1 MVPSLQSAI
10 RSTWKTLS
18 SIKTGVILI
27 ILVVIFSA
35 AGTVILQR
43 PMTEPDDMVR
53 AYSPAMLRFLDATG
67 LTDVYH
73 TRWFLSLMALVSL
86 SIIAAS
92 VERFPNA
99 WRFFA
104 RPYKSP
110 DEGFRRVL
118 PVQAHIAIKDEE
130 QGLTAAERAFRH
142 IHLKSERIVRPDR
155 FSLFAE
161 RNRISEM
168 AVYIVHASLILIFF
182 GTIVD
187 GLYGWRGFL
196 MLTAGTEG
204 NQVEMRNGASRML
217 PFSIRCDGTG
227 EETYTDGTPK
237 RWWSKL
243 AVVDGDHEVS
253 SKEIVVN
260 DPLVYQGV
268 RFYQAS
274 YGRTGKLD
282 RLVLNAI
289 PRNGTANAQEISVAP
304 NQIVSLDGD
313 TKVQVAE
320 FIPDY
325 VVEDGHVYARSNEVV
340 NPAVHLI
347 VTSSKSEKAVNFWL
361 PEIPSIA
368 ENSSSPYNFE
378 PKDLKT
384 GVFTGL
390 EVSHEPGQW
399 AVWAGVVLMAI
410 GLTFVFY
417 VVHVRYW
424 VVPVQDARGN
434 LALWI
439 GGSANRNRDAFQQ
452 TFRKFVQQI
461 EQELKPKF
469 EEAAEKPAAGLP
481 KTTTAGR

>member
-1 MVPSLQSAI
+1 MALSPESAV
-10 RSTWKTLS
+10 RNTWKTLS
-18 SIKTGVILI
+18 SIKTGVVLI

-43 PMTEPDDMVR
+43 PMTEPDDMAR
-53 AYSPAMLRFLDATG
+53 AYSPAMLRFLDAIG

-73 TRWFLSLMALVSL
+73 TRWFVGLMLLVSL

-99 WRFFA
+99 WRYFV

-118 PVQAHIAIKDEE
+118 PTQAHIAIIDEE
-130 QGLTAAERAFRH
+130 QGLSAAERAFRRM
-142 IHLKSERIVRPDR
+142 HLKSERIVRPDR

-168 AVYIVHASLILIFF
+168 AVYIVHTSLLLIFL

-187 GLYGWRGFL
+187 GLYGWRAFL
-196 MLTAGTEG
+196 TLTPGTAG
-204 NQVEMRNGASRML
+204 NQVEMKNGAIRAL

-243 AVVDGDHEVS
+243 AVVNDGREVS

-282 RLVLNAI
+282 RLLLNAV
-289 PRNGTANAQEISVAP
+289 PKNGTGQAQEISLGQ
-304 NQIVSLDGD
+304 NQIVSLDAD

-320 FIPDY
+320 FIPDF
-325 VVEDGHVYARSNEVV
+325 VVQDGHVYARSNDVV

-347 VTSSKSEKAVNFWL
+347 VTSEKNEKVVNFWL
-361 PEIPSIA
+361 PEIPGVA
-368 ENSSSPYNFE
+368 ENASSPYNFE

-417 VVHVRYW
+417 VVHVRFW
-424 VVPVQDARGN
+424 VVPVRDARGN

-439 GGSANRNRDAFQQ
+439 GGSANRNRDAFEQ
-452 TFRKFVQQI
+452 TFKRFV
-461 EQELKPKF
+461 EQVEKELKPKF
-469 EEAAEKPAAGLP
+469 EEAAEKPAASLP
-481 KTTTAGR
+481 KITTARR

>member
-1 MVPSLQSAI
+1 MALSLRSTAS
-10 RSTWKTLS
+10 STWKTLS
-18 SIKTGVILI
+18 SIKTGVVLI

-43 PMTEPDDMVR
+43 PMTDPDDMAR

-73 TRWFLSLMALVSL
+73 TRWFLALMASVSL

-92 VERFPNA
+92 LERFPNA
-99 WRFFA
+99 WRYFA

-118 PVQAHIAIKDEE
+118 PVQAHISIKDEE

-142 IHLKSERIVRPDR
+142 MHLKSERIVRPDR

-168 AVYIVHASLILIFF
+168 AVYIVHTSLLLIFF
-182 GTIVD
+182 GAIID

-196 MLTAGTEG
+196 MLTPGSTG
-204 NQVEMRNGASRML
+204 SQIEMRNGTSRTL

-227 EETYTDGTPK
+227 EETYSDGTPK

-243 AVVDGDHEVS
+243 AVVDGDREVL

-260 DPLVYQGV
+260 DPLVYNGI

-282 RLVLNAI
+282 RLVLHVI
-289 PRNGTANAQEISVAP
+289 PRNSATNAQEISLSP
-304 NQIVSLDGD
+304 NQVVSLDAD
-313 TKVQVAE
+313 TKVQIAE

-325 VVEDGHVYARSNEVV
+325 VVQDGHVYARSNDVV

-347 VTSSKSEKAVNFWL
+347 VTSARSEKAINFWL
-361 PEIPSIA
+361 PEIPGVA

-399 AVWAGVVLMAI
+399 AVWSGVLLMAI

-424 VVPVQDARGN
+424 VVPVQDKQGD
-434 LALWI
+434 LALWV
-439 GGSANRNRDAFQQ
+439 GGSANRNRDAFEQ
-452 TFRKFVQQI
+452 TFKRFVEQI
-461 EQELKPKF
+461 EKELKPKF
-469 EEAAEKPAAGLP
+469 EEAADQPAAGLP
-481 KTTTAGR
+481 KTTSAGR